1 MAASGTK
8 RRHKVRRRADMSL
21 LGGIRPP
28 IAVLSALLL
37 SLTALTALSLG
48 RVGHD
53 AIPEA
58 VLTSQQH
65 FAEDGAVAMR
75 ASLDES
81 VTDLNRAAALL
92 NSGTPVS
99 ADSVL
104 DRIGSVYQKWHGTA
118 VIEIRSGRL
127 LAARGE
133 NVPLTAVDRGKL
145 SEPGGLDPRMVRL
158 ANGETRLL
166 SFALL
171 SWPGQPQQLLVASRN
186 LRFPGISLGGSRA
199 IAVIDSE
206 GTVLGGD
213 GLPETGRSPSSAQRE
228 KAERAR
234 KQLDAFAEIAAGKA
248 RQHPLEAKE
257 PGAGGFPGIS
267 GSLVGGAR
275 DGGRTAAGYATL
287 AAPQPGGSTVAS
299 GLGLTVV
306 AMVDVPEEPARE
318 RDSLLGIVAAG
329 ALLVIG
335 GLAVALLLGLVQR
348 PLIRLFL
355 ESRRL
360 TRGDLQRPVSVP
372 AYGEAARI
380 GEALERLRRQLVGAS
395 GDAGTATAA
404 AGRFRRVG
412 VRGLVCA
419 SAALILLWSA
429 PLALLVNRADG
440 EAAVP
445 KQLVEDQRERTET
458 LADRVRR
465 ALNEGHADLE
475 SVASL
480 IGDRTTP
487 EQMTEALDR
496 TAREH
501 SRYRSVYVLDADGG
515 VLARTGGDPYRP
527 AGKGPGKEAVALLN
541 DSGEEPVVAGYA
553 EVPGRKGSFVVGEF
567 RIDFINA
574 LLQRPG
580 LGEVRVVD
588 AQHRVLGGNNGYRA
602 FQDLPSE
609 GLEALARKTRAEEA
623 GPRPR
628 SAFHRDGGLHIA
640 AAAPFTGGGAAKSL
654 DWTVVTWKPTANLA
668 VPEYTLQNRTVLVG
682 LLGLTAAAACLGW
695 LHIVVGRPLRDL
707 ARRAEALA
715 AGDRRTVLYPHH
727 HDEVGAVVRSLE
739 LIRQQLQETRKRD
752 GVPLTGRT

>member
-275 DGGRTAAGYATL
+275 DGGRTAARLRHARR
-287 AAPQPGGSTVAS
+287 A
-299 GLGLTVV
+299 
-306 AMVDVPEEPARE
+306 PARRE
-318 RDSLLGIVAAG
+318 HRRQRPRPDGRRHGGRPRGARAREGLPPGHRRGRSPAGHRRARGGPAAG
-329 ALLVIG
+329 SRAASADPALPG
-335 GLAVALLLGLVQR
+335 EPQAHPGR
-348 PLIRLFL
+348 P
-355 ESRRL
+355 
-360 TRGDLQRPVSVP
+360 P
-372 AYGEAARI
+372 
-380 GEALERLRRQLVGAS
+380 
-395 GDAGTATAA
+395 A
-404 AGRFRRVG
+404 AGERTG
-412 VRGLVCA
+412 VRGGGTDRRGA
-419 SAALILLWSA
+419 GAAEA
-429 PLALLVNRADG
+429 PTR
-440 EAAVP
+440 
-445 KQLVEDQRERTET
+445 R
-458 LADRVRR
+458 RVR
-465 ALNEGHADLE
+465 
-475 SVASL
+475 
-480 IGDRTTP
+480 
-487 EQMTEALDR
+487 
-496 TAREH
+496 
-501 SRYRSVYVLDADGG
+501 
-515 VLARTGGDPYRP
+515 
-527 AGKGPGKEAVALLN
+527 
-541 DSGEEPVVAGYA
+541 
-553 EVPGRKGSFVVGEF
+553 
-567 RIDFINA
+567 
-574 LLQRPG
+574 
-580 LGEVRVVD
+580 
-588 AQHRVLGGNNGYRA
+588 
-602 FQDLPSE
+602 
-609 GLEALARKTRAEEA
+609 
-623 GPRPR
+623 
-628 SAFHRDGGLHIA
+628 
-640 AAAPFTGGGAAKSL
+640 
-654 DWTVVTWKPTANLA
+654 
-668 VPEYTLQNRTVLVG
+668 
-682 LLGLTAAAACLGW
+682 
-695 LHIVVGRPLRDL
+695 
-707 ARRAEALA
+707 
-715 AGDRRTVLYPHH
+715 
-727 HDEVGAVVRSLE
+727 
-739 LIRQQLQETRKRD
+739 
-752 GVPLTGRT
+752 